1 VDIIWVRIC
10 PYFSPMNLLLEIVA
24 VGLSL
29 TFLILLI
36 KENIYCWFFGITGS
50 LVSIFLFYRIGLFAE
65 SILYC
70 YYVLIGFYGYH
81 LWNSKDNTQ
90 ELPIIDVLPK
100 RHLSYIFLG
109 VFTALFLGYILSN
122 YTEASNPYLDA
133 FTTIFSFIA
142 SYLEAKKILSGWYYW
157 IIVNGVTL
165 GLYLNKELYIYFI
178 LTLLYFVLSF
188 YGLREWKRKIKL
200 LA

>member
-1 VDIIWVRIC
+1 
-10 PYFSPMNLLLEIVA
+10 MNLALEIIA

-50 LVSIFLFYRIGLFAE
+50 LVSIFLFYRIGLYAE

-70 YYVLIGFYGYH
+70 YYVLIGFYGYQ
-81 LWNSKDNTQ
+81 LWNSKANAQ

-100 RHLSYIFLG
+100 QHFSYILIG
-109 VFTALFLGYILSN
+109 VVTALCLGYFLEN
-122 YTEASNPYLDA
+122 YTEASKPYLDA
-133 FTTIFSFIA
+133 FTTIISFIA

-178 LTLLYFVLSF
+178 LTLLYFALSF
-188 YGLREWKRKIKL
+188 YGLREWNRKIKIQ
-200 LA
+200 A

>member
-1 VDIIWVRIC
+1 M
-10 PYFSPMNLLLEIVA
+10 F
-24 VGLSL
+24 
-29 TFLILLI
+29 
-36 KENIYCWFFGITGS
+36 
-50 LVSIFLFYRIGLFAE
+50 
-65 SILYC
+65 
-70 YYVLIGFYGYH
+70 IGFYGYQ
-81 LWNSKDNTQ
+81 LWNSKANTQ

-100 RHLSYIFLG
+100 RHFSYILIG
-109 VFTALFLGYILSN
+109 VVTALCLGYVLEN

-178 LTLLYFVLSF
+178 LTLLYFALSF
-188 YGLREWKRKIKL
+188 YGLREWNRKIKL
-200 LA
+200 QA

>member
-1 VDIIWVRIC
+1 
-10 PYFSPMNLLLEIVA
+10 MNLALEIIA

-50 LVSIFLFYRIGLFAE
+50 LVSIFLFYRIGLYAE

-70 YYVLIGFYGYH
+70 YYVLIGFYGYQ
-81 LWNSKDNTQ
+81 LWNSKANAQ
-90 ELPIIDVLPK
+90 EFPIIDVLPK
-100 RHLSYIFLG
+100 QHFSYILIG
-109 VFTALFLGYILSN
+109 VVTALCLGYVLEN

-178 LTLLYFVLSF
+178 LTLLYFALSF
-188 YGLREWKRKIKL
+188 YGLREWNRKIKL
-200 LA
+200 QA

>member
-1 VDIIWVRIC
+1 
-10 PYFSPMNLLLEIVA
+10 MNLLLEIVA

-50 LVSIFLFYRIGLFAE
+50 LVSIFLFYRIGLYAE

-70 YYVLIGFYGYH
+70 YYVIIGVYGYQ
-81 LWNSKDNTQ
+81 LWNSNKENQ
-90 ELPIIDVLPK
+90 QLPILDVPGK
-100 RHLSYIFLG
+100 RHLIFIVTGTVLAFG
-109 VFTALFLGYILSN
+109 LGYILTE
-122 YTEASNPYLDA
+122 YTQASNPYLDA
-133 FTTIFSFIA
+133 FTTVFSFLA

-165 GLYLNKELYIYFI
+165 GLYLSKDLYIYFL
-178 LTLLYFVLSF
+178 LTLLYFALSF
-188 YGLREWKRKIKL
+188 YGLREWKRKI
-200 LA
+200 AQTA

>member
-1 VDIIWVRIC
+1 
-10 PYFSPMNLLLEIVA
+10 MNLALEIIA

-50 LVSIFLFYRIGLFAE
+50 LVSIFLFYRIGLYAE

-70 YYVLIGFYGYH
+70 YYVLIGFYGYQ
-81 LWNSKDNTQ
+81 LWNSKANAQ

-100 RHLSYIFLG
+100 QHFSYILIG
-109 VFTALFLGYILSN
+109 VVTALCLGYFLEN
-122 YTEASNPYLDA
+122 YTEASKPYLDA

-142 SYLEAKKILSGWYYW
+142 SYLEAKKILSVWYYW

-178 LTLLYFVLSF
+178 LTLLYFALSF
-188 YGLREWKRKIKL
+188 YGLREWNRKIKL
-200 LA
+200 QA

>member
-1 VDIIWVRIC
+1 
-10 PYFSPMNLLLEIVA
+10 MNLALEIIA

-50 LVSIFLFYRIGLFAE
+50 LVSIFLFYRIGLYAE

-70 YYVLIGFYGYH
+70 YYVLIGFYGYQ
-81 LWNSKDNTQ
+81 LWNSKANAQ

-100 RHLSYIFLG
+100 RHFSYILIG
-109 VFTALFLGYILSN
+109 VVTALCLGYFLEN
-122 YTEASNPYLDA
+122 YTEASKPYLDA

-142 SYLEAKKILSGWYYW
+142 SYLEAKKILSVWYYW

-178 LTLLYFVLSF
+178 LTLLYFALSF
-188 YGLREWKRKIKL
+188 YGLREWNRKIKL
-200 LA
+200 QA

>member
-1 VDIIWVRIC
+1 
-10 PYFSPMNLLLEIVA
+10 MNLALEIIA

-50 LVSIFLFYRIGLFAE
+50 LVSIFLFYRIGLYAE

-70 YYVLIGFYGYH
+70 YYVLIGFYGYQ
-81 LWNSKDNTQ
+81 LWNSKANAQ
-90 ELPIIDVLPK
+90 ELPIIDVFPK
-100 RHLSYIFLG
+100 QHFSYILIG
-109 VFTALFLGYILSN
+109 VVTALCLGYFLEN
-122 YTEASNPYLDA
+122 YTEASKPYLDA

-178 LTLLYFVLSF
+178 LTLLYFALSF
-188 YGLREWKRKIKL
+188 YGLREWNRKIKIQ
-200 LA
+200 A

>member
-1 VDIIWVRIC
+1 
-10 PYFSPMNLLLEIVA
+10 MNLALEIIA

-50 LVSIFLFYRIGLFAE
+50 LVSIFLFYRIGLYAE

-70 YYVLIGFYGYH
+70 YYVLIGFYGYQ
-81 LWNSKDNTQ
+81 LWNSKANAQ

-100 RHLSYIFLG
+100 QHFSYILIG
-109 VFTALFLGYILSN
+109 VVTALCLGYVLEN
-122 YTEASNPYLDA
+122 YTEASKPYLDA

-142 SYLEAKKILSGWYYW
+142 SYLEAKKILSVWYYW

-178 LTLLYFVLSF
+178 LTLLYFALSF
-188 YGLREWKRKIKL
+188 YGLREWNRKIKL
-200 LA
+200 QA

>member
-1 VDIIWVRIC
+1 
-10 PYFSPMNLLLEIVA
+10 MNVLLEIVA

-50 LVSIFLFYRIGLFAE
+50 LVSIFLFYRIGLYAE
-65 SILYC
+65 SILYI

-81 LWNSKDNTQ
+81 LWNTKKEKDQLPVIDIPSKRN
-90 ELPIIDVLPK
+90 
-100 RHLSYIFLG
+100 LSFIVIG
-109 VFTALFLGYILSN
+109 IASALVLGYILNN
-122 YTEASNPYLDA
+122 YTGASNPYLDA
-133 FTTIFSFIA
+133 FTTVFSFIA

-165 GLYLNKELYIYFI
+165 GLYLNKELYIYFL
-178 LTLLYFVLSF
+178 LTLLYFALSF
-188 YGLREWKRKIKL
+188 YGLREWKQKIIKP
-200 LA
+200 A

>member
-1 VDIIWVRIC
+1 
-10 PYFSPMNLLLEIVA
+10 MNLALEIIA

-50 LVSIFLFYRIGLFAE
+50 LVSIFLFYRIGLYAE

-70 YYVLIGFYGYH
+70 YYVLIGFYGYQ
-81 LWNSKDNTQ
+81 LWNSKANAQ

-100 RHLSYIFLG
+100 QHFSYILIG
-109 VFTALFLGYILSN
+109 VVTTLCLGYFLEN
-122 YTEASNPYLDA
+122 YTEASKPYLDA

-178 LTLLYFVLSF
+178 LTLLYFALSF
-188 YGLREWKRKIKL
+188 YGLREWNRKIKIQ
-200 LA
+200 A

>member
-1 VDIIWVRIC
+1 
-10 PYFSPMNLLLEIVA
+10 MNLLLEIAA

-36 KENIYCWFFGITGS
+36 KENIYCWFFGVTGS
-50 LVSIFLFYRIGLFAE
+50 LVSIFLFYRIGLYAE

-70 YYVLIGFYGYH
+70 YYVLIGFYGYR
-81 LWNSKDNTQ
+81 LWNSRDNTQ
-90 ELPIIDVLPK
+90 ELPVIDVLPK
-100 RHLSYIFLG
+100 RHLNYIFFG
-109 VFTALFLGYILSN
+109 VITALFLGYILKN

-178 LTLLYFVLSF
+178 LTLLYFALSF

>member
-1 VDIIWVRIC
+1 
-10 PYFSPMNLLLEIVA
+10 MNLALEIIA

-50 LVSIFLFYRIGLFAE
+50 LVSIFLFYRIGLYAE

-70 YYVLIGFYGYH
+70 YYVLIGFYGYQ
-81 LWNSKDNTQ
+81 LWNSKANAQ
-90 ELPIIDVLPK
+90 ELPIIDVLSK
-100 RHLSYIFLG
+100 QHFSYILIG
-109 VFTALFLGYILSN
+109 VVTALCLGYFLEN
-122 YTEASNPYLDA
+122 YTEASKPYLDA

-178 LTLLYFVLSF
+178 LTLLYFALSF
-188 YGLREWKRKIKL
+188 YGLREWNRKIKIQ
-200 LA
+200 A

>member
-1 VDIIWVRIC
+1 
-10 PYFSPMNLLLEIVA
+10 MNLALEIIA

-50 LVSIFLFYRIGLFAE
+50 LVSIFLFYRIGLYAE

-70 YYVLIGFYGYH
+70 YYVLIGFYGYQ
-81 LWNSKDNTQ
+81 LWNSKANAQ

-100 RHLSYIFLG
+100 QHFSYILIG
-109 VFTALFLGYILSN
+109 VVTALCLGYFLEN
-122 YTEASNPYLDA
+122 YTEASKPYLDA

-142 SYLEAKKILSGWYYW
+142 SYLEAKKILSVWYYW

-178 LTLLYFVLSF
+178 LTLLYFALSF
-188 YGLREWKRKIKL
+188 YGLREWNRKIKIQ
-200 LA
+200 A

>member
-1 VDIIWVRIC
+1 
-10 PYFSPMNLLLEIVA
+10 MNLALEIIA

-29 TFLILLI
+29 SFLILLI

-50 LVSIFLFYRIGLFAE
+50 LVSIFLFYRIGLYAE

-70 YYVLIGFYGYH
+70 YYVLIGFYGYQ
-81 LWNSKDNTQ
+81 LWNSKANAQ

-100 RHLSYIFLG
+100 QHFSYILIG
-109 VFTALFLGYILSN
+109 VVTALCLGYVLEN

-142 SYLEAKKILSGWYYW
+142 SYLEAKKILSVWYYW

-178 LTLLYFVLSF
+178 LTLLYFALSF
-188 YGLREWKRKIKL
+188 YGLREWNRKIKL
-200 LA
+200 QA